1 MFALKLK
8 YNIDLCKIC
17 KMNYHEKSEGE
28 EEDEEYQV
36 EIIYKSHNA
45 RRRLD
50 LNVRIMQNPDED
62 GEFYVHKT
70 IIQVKLN

>member
-1 MFALKLK
+1 
-8 YNIDLCKIC
+8 
-17 KMNYHEKSEGE
+17 MNYHEKSEGE

-70 IIQVKLN
+70 IIQVTLN

>member
-1 MFALKLK
+1 
-8 YNIDLCKIC
+8 
-17 KMNYHEKSEGE
+17 MNYHEKTDSEE
-28 EEDEEYQV
+28 EEYQV

-50 LNVRIMQNPDED
+50 LNVRIMQNQEED

-70 IIQVKLN
+70 IIQVK

>member
-1 MFALKLK
+1 MIFQ
-8 YNIDLCKIC
+8 IC
-17 KMNYHEKSEGE
+17 KMNYQEKAEGE
-28 EEDEEYQV
+28 EEEYQV

-50 LNVRIMQNPDED
+50 LSVRIMQNQEED

-70 IIQVKLN
+70 IIQVKLNISELRRISDQ

>member
-1 MFALKLK
+1 
-8 YNIDLCKIC
+8 
-17 KMNYHEKSEGE
+17 MNYQEKAEGE
-28 EEDEEYQV
+28 EEEYQV

-50 LNVRIMQNPDED
+50 LSVRIMQNQEED

-70 IIQVKLN
+70 IIQVKLNISELRRISDQ